1 MMSVARDREAYHSL
15 LLAVPAVLFLREGGR
30 GDGGE
35 REQVSEGLRSLELSI
50 PQILTDRIRPHQGHG
65 DHGSKDTFSSDDTL
79 PQPESSQILQT
90 C

>member
-1 MMSVARDREAYHSL
+1 MSVARDREAYHSL
-15 LLAVPAVLFLREGGR
+15 LLAVPAVLFLGKGEGG
-30 GDGGE
+30 GGE

-50 PQILTDRIRPHQGHG
+50 PQILTSRIRPHQGHWN
-65 DHGSKDTFSSDDTL
+65 HGSKDTFSSDDTL